1 MVDSFNQ
8 KVYKITQQIPSGK
21 VATYGQIAKLIGNPK
36 AIRAVGNALHKNPA
50 PIKVPC
56 HRVVNRDGR
65 LAINFGSGGMQGQKK
80 LLEKEGVA
88 VLDFT
93 VNLKKY
99 LHSI

>member
-1 MVDSFNQ
+1 MKSFSE
-8 KVYKITQQIPSGK
+8 KVYEAAKKIPEGK
-21 VATYGQIAKLIGNPK
+21 VVTYGQIAKLIGNPK
-36 AIRAVGNALHKNPA
+36 AVRAVGNALHVNPT

-56 HRVVNRDGR
+56 HRVVDRDGR
-65 LAINFGSGGMQGQKK
+65 LAKNFGSGGAQGQKK

-99 LHSI
+99 LHSV